1 MDPRRS
7 LGIGLLAG
15 GAWALTPETALAC
28 GAICDV
34 PEFWDVSFDA
44 ASEPVV
50 VSNFGLIRRSAAAW
64 TLVCEAA
71 VSPGFVTG
79 GVLTSRGPVVS
90 TTEGLYRETDG
101 WCGYSPF
108 ELGADDV
115 WPLAFSHVET
125 AAESVQ
131 VALVLDGDSGALE
144 VVGRRTSG
152 SEGDGVFET
161 LTSFAGD
168 SGYRS
173 IDAFGEP
180 ARLFVTGHTF
190 SPRVFHLAYSL
201 DAGTSWQ
208 QRSFDF
214 EGREHTLAPLGPD
227 PERPDALMLGAQ
239 VPSDEPAVLWRFD
252 AATDSLAP
260 VFTLGARDRIA
271 GLAVAGEHWFLAAR
285 GERDGSQPDGAQ
297 LEGVQRGGIYRAP
310 RGSDAF
316 ERLPAALPPLRCLRS
331 RGDALYACGDDFTR
345 GVPWILGRSRDGGES
360 FEPVM
365 RLGELGRLA
374 ICSEVCELT
383 QSWLTSVYG
392 LLLVEGEGPE
402 SAADAGPPNEGT
414 QGPWRDFGSDPS
426 NARDA
431 EAAGDAAGAPEP
443 EVISPGVS
451 RARSSGCAVTAGASG
466 SGAVSRPGA
475 ARGATPE
482 PGALLLV
489 WSWLL
494 CFSRARRRP
503 AV

>member
-1 MDPRRS
+1 M
-7 LGIGLLAG
+7 GLFAG
-15 GAWALTPETALAC
+15 SAWALLPDAALAC

-50 VSNFGLIRRSAAAW
+50 VSNFGLMRRGDAAW
-64 TLVCEAA
+64 TLVCEAV

-79 GVLTSRGPVVS
+79 GVVTSRGPVVS
-90 TTEGLYRETDG
+90 TTEGLYRETHG

-108 ELGADDV
+108 ELGAEDL
-115 WPLAFSHVET
+115 WPLSFGHVET
-125 AAESVQ
+125 AAASVQ
-131 VALVLDGDSGALE
+131 VALVLAAEPGALE
-144 VVGRRTSG
+144 VVARRTSG
-152 SEGDGVFET
+152 LEGGEGEAAFET
-161 LTSFAGD
+161 LTTFAVD

-173 IDAFGEP
+173 IDVFGDP
-180 ARLFVTGHTF
+180 VRVFVTGHTF

-201 DAGTSWQ
+201 DAGASWQ
-208 QRSFDF
+208 QRSFDWTSS
-214 EGREHTLAPLGPD
+214 EHTLLPLGPD
-227 PERPDALMLGAQ
+227 PERPNALMLGAQ
-239 VPSDEPAVLWRFD
+239 VPSNDPAVLWRFD
-252 AATDSLAP
+252 AGTDELAP

-285 GERDGSQPDGAQ
+285 GERDGI
-297 LEGVQRGGIYRAP
+297 QRGGLYRAP

-316 ERLPAALPPLRCLRS
+316 ERLPVDVPPLRCLRS

-345 GVPWILGRSRDGGES
+345 GVAWILGRSRDGGSS

-374 ICSEVCELT
+374 ICSDVCELT
-383 QSWLTSVYG
+383 QSWLTSIYG
-392 LLLVEGEGPE
+392 SLLVEGDGSET
-402 SAADAGPPNEGT
+402 ADAGISSGGT
-414 QGPWRDFGSDPS
+414 EGPWRDLGSDPIS
-426 NARDA
+426 ARDA
-431 EAAGDAAGAPEP
+431 APGDTAEARDTEVSSVGA
-443 EVISPGVS
+443 S
-451 RARSSGCAVTAGASG
+451 RVRSSGCAVAAWG
-466 SGAVSRPGA
+466 SGAVSDPTA

-482 PGALLLV
+482 QSALLLV